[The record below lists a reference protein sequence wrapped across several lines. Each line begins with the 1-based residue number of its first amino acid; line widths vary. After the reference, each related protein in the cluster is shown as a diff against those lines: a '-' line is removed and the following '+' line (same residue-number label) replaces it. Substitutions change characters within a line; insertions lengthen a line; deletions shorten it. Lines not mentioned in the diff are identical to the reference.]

1 MRLHDFL
8 WLRLTKF
15 WILISLT
22 IFWNRII
29 IQSTTAYSARVFL
42 NAGMLYYGRK
52 GVLNLSIFRFYLSFV
67 FWPHNWPQQEMLYT
81 EITETTCKTVRFSGI
96 YGLYVNN
103 GVQKTYFFDFGYW
116 RPGVRISTRRP
127 KEKESPCGS
136 LLFFYVGVDDENFTL
151 RSRKEFAYSAKMRQ
165 ACL

>member
-67 FWPHNWPQQEMLYT
+67 FWPHSWLQQEMFYT

-103 GVQKTYFFDFGYW
+103 SVQKTHFFGFGYW
-116 RPGVRISTRRP
+116 RPGVLP
-127 KEKESPCGS
+127 LGEKFAAGVPHSIYYVYH
-136 LLFFYVGVDDENFTL
+136 LLARQDTASGML
-151 RSRKEFAYSAKMRQ
+151 HIPSADRQ
-165 ACL
+165 ARL